1 MQRKKILI
9 AFVAISL
16 LLVSII
22 VLTFFV
28 KQNSLLDNKKIVHSF
43 FIKNRGNKSHEVF
56 IEAFNSKNTSIFNE
70 SYISA
75 PKEEMRGQF
84 PTTLAPGT
92 YIEVTL
98 DNNITK
104 TQIVSMDFSDG
115 DSLLLIDIDMY
126 PNDPLVLGTA
136 VP

>member
-1 MQRKKILI
+1 MSKKNQIVFMVI
-9 AFVAISL
+9 CL

-28 KQNSLLDNKKIVHSF
+28 KQNSLLGEKEKGNSF
-43 FIKNRGNKSHEVF
+43 FIVNWGNKSHEVF
-56 IEAFNSKNTSIFNE
+56 VEVFNSKNNSIFNE
-70 SYISA
+70 SYILT
-75 PKEEMRGQF
+75 PKKTISSQF
-84 PTTLAPGT
+84 PTKLTPGT

-104 TQIVSMDFSDG
+104 TQYVSNDASDIVLSVN
-115 DSLLLIDIDMY
+115 IDMS
-126 PNDPLVLGTA
+126 PDDPFNLIIS

>member
-1 MQRKKILI
+1 MSKKNKIVI
-9 AFVAISL
+9 IVICL

-28 KQNSLLDNKKIVHSF
+28 NHNSLLDKKESGNSF
-43 FIKNRGNKSHEVF
+43 FIVNLGNESHEVTV
-56 IEAFNSKNTSIFNE
+56 EVFNSKNTSLFNE

-75 PKEEMRGQF
+75 PRKTISSQF
-84 PTTLAPGT
+84 PTKLTPGT

-98 DNNITK
+98 DNNVTK
-104 TQIVSMDFSDG
+104 IQTVSNDASDVML
-115 DSLLLIDIDMY
+115 SINIDMSPDNPFY
-126 PNDPLVLGTA
+126 LGLS